1 MKCDEERPD
10 CRRCRR
16 LRLKCAWAEQLM
28 HSVAQQAGLLSGQGD
43 HTDPMTAMQLARPA
57 PQTFVVEFPNASR
70 STMPYIKHFVTF
82 CSRFIAY
89 PNDAEGNP
97 FQEELVPLATSSPAL
112 LHSMVALAAGH
123 MARSEP
129 SHSLPAVKHYSTA
142 LRELQAA
149 LSDPSRAAS
158 NSTLGACLLLCV
170 YEASHTDRSYWL
182 KHLQGAKELLMY
194 RGGPKTSDFLS
205 RFFSLLDISG
215 SLLTGQ
221 GPLIEGNYWLED
233 SDSQRQNSSS
243 TEKKPQW
250 PYYDEGAVM
259 VDNYHML
266 MVYMAKL
273 SKLSAESMTDNGK
286 REPQIIR
293 EKAMSIRQELYD
305 WWQRCP
311 PALRD
316 QSNDWRRIPRAR
328 KLTMAEMFEEESF
341 SSTRSCLYGCIIYL
355 HHIIDPTGK
364 EPQAPEVAGAIEG
377 ILDIARE
384 TPEGFGLEMGLLFG
398 LFMAG
403 IAISDNDDAE
413 TLIRRKLKSNVTI
426 SIYHADRG
434 LELLE
439 VLWSKQRRFHR
450 KFDWRGVQNEM
461 GVQVFIMV

>member
-57 PQTFVVEFPNASR
+57 PQSFVVEFPNASR

-170 YEASHTDRSYWL
+170 YEVCSL
-182 KHLQGAKELLMY
+182 GAY
-194 RGGPKTSDFLS
+194 KTSC
-205 RFFSLLDISG
+205 
-215 SLLTGQ
+215 
-221 GPLIEGNYWLED
+221 
-233 SDSQRQNSSS
+233 SS
-243 TEKKPQW
+243 P
-250 PYYDEGAVM
+250 
-259 VDNYHML
+259 
-266 MVYMAKL
+266 
-273 SKLSAESMTDNGK
+273 
-286 REPQIIR
+286 
-293 EKAMSIRQELYD
+293 
-305 WWQRCP
+305 
-311 PALRD
+311 
-316 QSNDWRRIPRAR
+316 
-328 KLTMAEMFEEESF
+328 
-341 SSTRSCLYGCIIYL
+341 
-355 HHIIDPTGK
+355 
-364 EPQAPEVAGAIEG
+364 
-377 ILDIARE
+377 
-384 TPEGFGLEMGLLFG
+384 
-398 LFMAG
+398 
-403 IAISDNDDAE
+403 
-413 TLIRRKLKSNVTI
+413 
-426 SIYHADRG
+426 
-434 LELLE
+434 
-439 VLWSKQRRFHR
+439 
-450 KFDWRGVQNEM
+450 
-461 GVQVFIMV
+461 